1 MGKAKR
7 AHDLL
12 LCGKM
17 LLLPKIQR
25 VGMQRYA
32 PLCPPYNAAAAY
44 RAAAVK
50 IDFGIIPWMPL
61 VPSTTWVT

>member
-1 MGKAKR
+1 
-7 AHDLL
+7 
-12 LCGKM
+12 M
-17 LLLPKIQR
+17 LLLPKRQR
-25 VGMQRYA
+25 VGTQRYA